1 MARTQKSLD
10 ANLKKLTT
18 KGNNTSRR
26 KKWENDPYNPEV
38 ISTHPDAPKCPPS
51 RKLELF
57 PHGNTFKIRFDD
69 KRKKDPLPVSWFRY
83 YYDACAHIEKH
94 NLKPQHYSL
103 KIRSN
108 KCH

>member
-18 KGNNTSRR
+18 TSRR
-26 KKWENDPYNPEV
+26 KKWENDPYNPDV

-69 KRKKDPLPVSWFRY
+69 KRKKDPLPTSWFRY

>member
-18 KGNNTSRR
+18 TSRR

-38 ISTHPDAPKCPPS
+38 ISDHPDAPKCPAS

-103 KIRSN
+103 KIRSD
-108 KCH
+108 KCP